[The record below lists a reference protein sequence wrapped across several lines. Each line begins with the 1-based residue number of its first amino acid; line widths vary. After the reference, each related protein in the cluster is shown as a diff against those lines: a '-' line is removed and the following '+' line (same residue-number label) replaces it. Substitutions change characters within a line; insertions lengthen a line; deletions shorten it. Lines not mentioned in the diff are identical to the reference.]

1 MCTYTHTNA
10 HRTLY
15 NSNGEFDR
23 AQFRAMMEGEMKR
36 YALRELSSAMAEGD
50 RQIARLGVVLKML
63 AVSIETIE
71 QELWT
76 TKVEYFR
83 DLDKERTHK
92 LSLTYIRTPHSLFTT
107 KVEYFRDLDKERAAT
122 LAAIQRRGSSSSTGD
137 GGGGSGELAGTSKV
151 MTENGK
157 GGAGSRGQENGDGNA
172 QQRLMET
179 VTSLASTGVCV
190 CCLNLL
196 LTHSLSRSRN

>member
-1 MCTYTHTNA
+1 M
-10 HRTLY
+10 
-15 NSNGEFDR
+15 
-23 AQFRAMMEGEMKR
+23 
-36 YALRELSSAMAEGD
+36 
-50 RQIARLGVVLKML
+50 
-63 AVSIETIE
+63 
-71 QELWT
+71 
-76 TKVEYFR
+76 
-83 DLDKERTHK
+83 
-92 LSLTYIRTPHSLFTT
+92 
-107 KVEYFRDLDKERAAT
+107 EYFRDLDKERAAT
-122 LAAIQRRGSSSSTGD
+122 LAIQQSLQRRGSSSSTGD
-137 GGGGSGELAGTSKV
+137 GGGGGGGGGGSGELAGTSKV